1 LFRPYSYIGP
11 LYSNQRQHLCQKR
24 NPIKSLCR
32 NCRRPV
38 YSKTNQSG
46 QDRFENNKP
55 LLGLAS
61 DALRSWLE
69 VSGITEG
76 RIFRRVLKG
85 GHLGSTLSASA
96 VRDIVKTRCVL
107 AGVEGDYSAHS
118 LRSGFVTEAAR
129 QNVPLA
135 ETMAMT
141 GHHSVASLMGYF
153 RAESSL
159 ESKASKL
166 I

>member
-1 LFRPYSYIGP
+1 
-11 LYSNQRQHLCQKR
+11 
-24 NPIKSLCR
+24 
-32 NCRRPV
+32 
-38 YSKTNQSG
+38 
-46 QDRFENNKP
+46 
-55 LLGLAS
+55 
-61 DALRSWLE
+61 
-69 VSGITEG
+69 
-76 RIFRRVLKG
+76 VLKG